1 MVAILAMAASAIPY
15 STIMT
20 LPSFLSLS
28 PSVLKKV
35 SQGLVSFELAR
46 QVDTRASQSQ
56 PHTQS
61 FMPSVTP
68 DEICFHGQRPC
79 HFPPSLVF
87 LPQALRCVLCCRV
100 GIYETHGKRAFRSP
114 TWKLAYIS
122 PARMNPSDKRPPEK
136 KIARDFWVLRIQSR
150 AKVSQRINRS

>member
-68 DEICFHGQRPC
+68 DEIPFHGQRPC
-79 HFPPSLVF
+79 RFLPSLVF
-87 LPQALRCVLCCRV
+87 LPQALRCVLCEKCARCV
-100 GIYETHGKRAFRSP
+100 ELEFMKRMANARSE
-114 TWKLAYIS
+114 
-122 PARMNPSDKRPPEK
+122 ARRGNWLLFPPLE
-136 KIARDFWVLRIQSR
+136 
-150 AKVSQRINRS
+150 